1 MELELFFYDSTAF
14 KRFLSDNPHERA
26 EVEFLE
32 SILEEG
38 MNAMDIG
45 GHTGITTVVIAKKI
59 GESGTLYSFEP
70 VPEYFNILN
79 ENIYRNGLK
88 NVKTR
93 QLAVSD
99 RIGTT
104 KFYKNNAASSIVPQ
118 AGIPGFQVDTTT
130 IDTFLKEEN
139 TERIDLINMDCEG
152 SELFVLKGAEKT
164 LRRNKDNIKISCEV
178 HHSMLRDLGISV
190 QELVKYLHELG
201 LQVHSVSLTDL
212 SIGDNFEECD
222 YIYAYSES
230 VQ

>member
-1 MELELFFYDSTAF
+1 M
-14 KRFLSDNPHERA
+14 
-26 EVEFLE
+26 
-32 SILEEG
+32 
-38 MNAMDIG
+38 
-45 GHTGITTVVIAKKI
+45 IAKKI

-104 KFYKNNAASSIVPQ
+104 KFYKNNTASSIVPQ

-130 IDTFLKEEN
+130 IDAFLKEEN
-139 TERIDLINMDCEG
+139 VARVDLINMDCEG

-164 LRRNKDNIKISCEV
+164 LWRNRNKIKIFCEV

-190 QELVKYLHELG
+190 QELVMYLQGLG

-212 SIGDNFEECD
+212 SIGDNFEGCD
-222 YIYAYSES
+222 YIYAYC
-230 VQ
+230 